1 MRSVSAEHHSSIGY
15 KPALDGL
22 RTVAVGSVMAYH
34 FGATWSPGG
43 FLGVDTFFVLSGYL
57 ITTLLLVEWG
67 RSGTIGL
74 GNFWV
79 RRARRLFP
87 ALLVALTAIA
97 IWSVFAVHS
106 DRLGAL
112 RSDSLWTLFYGANW
126 HFIAQGTSY
135 FDLFS
140 EASPLRHAWSLAI
153 EEQFYLFWPLI
164 TFGALRIARGRPKV
178 LAGLCVAGIVGSAIL
193 TAQLFDA
200 TDPSRAYFGTDS
212 RASQLL
218 VGALLAIALKNWSPR
233 TRASRAAVQVG
244 GLVGAGLTVVAFAVA
259 HDQDAWLYRGG
270 FLAFA
275 IATAAIIAAMVQ
287 PERTPLHAL
296 LSWRPVRWIGQV
308 SYGLYL
314 WHWPVQIAISEP
326 RTGIDGIEL
335 ALLRLVATFFFTTI
349 SYYAIERPIRFGT
362 LTGWTGRLAA
372 PAGAALVAVTIL
384 VSTSGAT
391 TAPEFVTADPGEVVR
406 VGPKKPTGPTT
417 TQPVDP
423 VDPNAALPTRFLLV
437 GDSLGGSLADALTA
451 EAASRGLTLFA
462 ATRPG
467 CGMTTAIPLR
477 RNGEFVPWAPDC
489 SRGTAE
495 YQQTS
500 VAQYEPQVVLW
511 LSSWEASDHLYD
523 GVRLDFDTPEG
534 DAALL
539 ADFDESR
546 QRLTAGGA
554 TLVLLTLPEPAKQS
568 ELGPADPHLLEVY
581 PHMNKLFR
589 QFAAEHP
596 DAVEVVDLARMVCPQ
611 GPPCPA
617 VVEGV
622 RLRPRDGAHF
632 EADGPAWVSERLLD
646 ALVEL
651 FSAPGRSERGSS

>member
-1 MRSVSAEHHSSIGY
+1 MQSVSTEHHSSIGY

-34 FGATWSPGG
+34 FGASWAPGG

-57 ITTLLLVEWG
+57 ITSLLLVEWG
-67 RSGTIGL
+67 RSGTVRL
-74 GNFWV
+74 GNFWA

-97 IWSVFAVHS
+97 IWAALAVNS
-106 DRLGAL
+106 DRLGSIRA
-112 RSDSLWTLFYGANW
+112 DSLWTLFYSANW

-164 TFGALRIARGRPKV
+164 TFGSLRIARGRPKV
-178 LAGLCVAGIVGSAIL
+178 LAGLCVAGIIGSAVL
-193 TAQLFDA
+193 CAQLFDA
-200 TDPSRAYFGTDS
+200 ADPSRAYFGTDS

-218 VGALLAIALKNWSPR
+218 VGALLAIALRSWEPK
-233 TRASRAAVQVG
+233 TRASRVAVQVG
-244 GLVGAGLTVVAFAVA
+244 GYLGASLTIVGFAVA
-259 HDQDAWLYRGG
+259 QDQDAWLYRGG
-270 FLAFA
+270 FLGFAF
-275 IATAAIIAAMVQ
+275 ATAAIITAIVQ
-287 PERTPLHAL
+287 PTRTPLQVVLA
-296 LSWRPVRWIGQV
+296 WRPVRWVGQV

-335 ALLRLVATFFFTTI
+335 ALLRLAATFFFTTI
-349 SYYAIERPIRFGT
+349 SYYAIERPIRYGA
-362 LTGWTGRLAA
+362 LKGWTARLAA
-372 PAGAALVAVTIL
+372 PAGAAMVAVVILVA
-384 VSTSGAT
+384 TSGAT
-391 TAPEFVTADPGEVVR
+391 TAPKFVTADPGDVVR
-406 VGPKKPTGPTT
+406 VGPNEPSGSTT
-417 TQPVDP
+417 TLP
-423 VDPNAALPTRFLLV
+423 VDPNATVPTRFLLV
-437 GDSLGGSLADALTA
+437 GDSLSGSLADALSA

-489 SRGTAE
+489 ARSTAS
-495 YQQTS
+495 YQQS
-500 VAQYEPQVVLW
+500 NLEQYQPEVVLW

-523 GVRLDFDTPEG
+523 GVKLDFDTPEG

-539 ADFDESR
+539 ADFEESR

-554 TLVLLTLPEPAKQS
+554 TLVMLTLPEPAKQS
-568 ELGPADPHLLEVY
+568 ELGPADPHLLKVY
-581 PHMNKLFR
+581 PHMNKLYR

-596 DAVEVVDLARMVCPQ
+596 DTVKVVDLARIVCPN

-617 VVEGV
+617 IVDGV

-632 EADGPAWVSERLLD
+632 EADGPAWVSDQLFD
-646 ALVEL
+646 AVVDA
-651 FSAPGRSERGSS
+651 FAGAPAGEDAPS